1 LEQARPD
8 SEGTAIS
15 GSAAEPSLSPHSAL
29 SLAFE
34 TSGDVM
40 SLVRVEPGPT
50 FRIVALNRACRQ
62 IARGL
67 GAENDAEWVG
77 RTLDDVLPHLAIPAD
92 ARELLLRRHH
102 DATET
107 RRPVRFDDVAQTEGG
122 ERIFQ
127 STLTPIFDSDGGC
140 RYVLFSS
147 RDVTEHARAQDLL
160 QQSEAKF
167 ARAFQSSPAA
177 MSISRLRDGRFLD
190 VNDACCKLW
199 GYTREEFLGANA
211 VQLKLW
217 HRPADRDEFF
227 KLFNATGSVRELE
240 ITIDTRR
247 NAPLTVLF
255 SAERVE
261 VQGEACMIASI
272 YDVTAKREAEQ
283 IQRHVEAQLRQSQ
296 KLEALGTLTGGI
308 AHDFNNILSVI
319 VGVTDLVEI
328 DVESP
333 DKVRAHLK
341 ELRSANDRARN
352 LVRQILSFSRRHASE
367 RQVFDVREVVDD
379 ALNLL
384 GRGLTSS
391 LRIERTMPTEPVVVR
406 ADPHQIH
413 QVLMNLG
420 TNAAHAMRSK
430 PGSMK
435 IVLDKVVTGEVM
447 LTTVPRLEPGSYA
460 RITVEDT
467 GHGMDPET
475 VHRIF
480 EPFFTTKK
488 PGEGTGLGLAVV
500 HGIVSE
506 HEGALGVDSRLG
518 EGTRMVV
525 YLPLHEGRPSKPV
538 PAKPRP
544 VPQGHHE
551 RIMFVDDEAPVA
563 LACAGMLTH
572 IGYDVTVFEKAS
584 NALAR
589 FTEAPGDFDLVIT
602 DLTMPDMTGTELAQG
617 ILARRP
623 NMPILLT
630 TGYSAGLT
638 RAGALSQGIAGVLQ
652 KPFAIESLAVAV
664 RSALDGTDVSKDD
677 G

>member
-1 LEQARPD
+1 L
-8 SEGTAIS
+8 
-15 GSAAEPSLSPHSAL
+15 AL
-29 SLAFE
+29 SLGFE
-34 TSGDVM
+34 TAGDVM

-62 IARGL
+62 AAQAL
-67 GAENDAEWVG
+67 SAEDVAEWVG
-77 RTLDDVLPHLAIPAD
+77 RTLDDLLPHLAISAGD
-92 ARELLLRRHH
+92 RERLLQRHH
-102 DATET
+102 DAVEKL
-107 RRPVRFDDVAQTEGG
+107 RPVPFDDVLPTAGG
-122 ERIFQ
+122 ERSFQ
-127 STLTPIFDSDGGC
+127 STLTPILDSEGRC
-140 RYVLFSS
+140 QYLLFSA
-147 RDVTEHARAQDLL
+147 RDITEHTRALKLL
-160 QQSEAKF
+160 EQSEAKF

-190 VNDACCKLW
+190 CNDACCKLW

-227 KLFNATGSVRELE
+227 KLFNATGSVRDLE
-240 ITIDTRR
+240 IMIDTRR
-247 NAPLTVLF
+247 SARLTVLF

-283 IQRHVEAQLRQSQ
+283 IQRQVDAQLRQSQ

-308 AHDFNNILSVI
+308 AHDFNNILSAM
-319 VGVTDLVEI
+319 VGVTDLVEM

-333 DKVRAHLK
+333 DKLRAHIK
-341 ELRSANDRARN
+341 ELRSANERARN
-352 LVRQILSFSRRHASE
+352 LVRQILSFSRRHEPE
-367 RQVFDVREVVDD
+367 RQAFDVRDVVDD

-384 GRGLTSS
+384 GRSLPAS
-391 LRIERTMPTEPVVVR
+391 LRLERRMPVEPLLVC

-430 PGSMK
+430 SGAMT
-435 IVLDKVVTGEVM
+435 VVVDKVVTGEVM

-460 RITVEDT
+460 RITVEDA
-467 GHGMDPET
+467 GDGMDPET

-480 EPFFTTKK
+480 EPFFTTKR

-525 YLPLHEGRPSKPV
+525 YLPLYEGRPSTP
-538 PAKPRP
+538 PAATQQPLPR
-544 VPQGHHE
+544 GHHE
-551 RIMFVDDEAPVA
+551 RVMVVDDEAPVVQ
-563 LACAGMLTH
+563 ACSGILTH
-572 IGYDVTVFEKAS
+572 IGYHVTVFKKAPE
-584 NALAR
+584 ALAR
-589 FTEAPGDFDLVIT
+589 FTEAPGEFDLVIT
-602 DLTMPDMTGTELAQG
+602 DLTMPDMTGTQLAEA

-623 NMPILLT
+623 DIPILLT

-638 RAGALSQGIAGVLQ
+638 REDARGLGIVGVLQ
-652 KPFAIESLAVAV
+652 KPFSLESLAVAV
-664 RSALDGTDVSKDD
+664 RSALDGTDVLKNED